1 MFSSIAPL
9 ARLNPFYAP
18 HFQLCQ
24 DGLRRRAEP
33 AEAPTTRR
41 SLAAASATEEYSCE
55 YGSLKFYALCGVGGV
70 LSCGLT
76 HTAVVPL
83 DLVKCRMQVDP
94 QKYKSIFN

>member
-41 SLAAASATEEYSCE
+41 SLAAASATEGESGRE
-55 YGSLKFYALCGVGGV
+55 GRGRARASL
-70 LSCGLT
+70 
-76 HTAVVPL
+76 P
-83 DLVKCRMQVDP
+83 
-94 QKYKSIFN
+94 

>member
-41 SLAAASATEEYSCE
+41 SLAAASATEGES
-55 YGSLKFYALCGVGGV
+55 GRKGHGGARGARASLLERARAC
-70 LSCGLT
+70 
-76 HTAVVPL
+76 
-83 DLVKCRMQVDP
+83 
-94 QKYKSIFN
+94 